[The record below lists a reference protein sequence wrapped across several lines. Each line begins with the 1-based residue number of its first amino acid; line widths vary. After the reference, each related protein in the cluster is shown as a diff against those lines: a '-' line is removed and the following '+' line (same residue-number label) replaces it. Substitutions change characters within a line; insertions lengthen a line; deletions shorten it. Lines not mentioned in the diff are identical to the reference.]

1 MGRTR
6 RKRHRIRSGQ
16 IKAWA
21 TPGQRTEKMDGKW
34 TRKDLLSIYDLDAGE
49 IKMILDTAEEFKKV
63 SQRKVKKVPA
73 LRGKTVVNFFVE
85 PSTRTRLSFELAE
98 QRLSADII
106 NVSAST
112 SSLKKGETLLDTA
125 RNIQA
130 LQVDLIVMR
139 HSAAGAQYFL
149 ANHLQAGV
157 VNAGDGA
164 HSHPTQALLDT
175 FTIREK
181 KDSIEG
187 LKVSIVGDILHSRVA
202 RSNVWCLTKLGAQV
216 TLAGP
221 STLVPREFEAIPN
234 VRVVHTLREALEGA
248 DVINLLRIQHERQ
261 RSGFFPSIGEYSNI
275 FGLNRETM
283 KYVKPDALIMHP
295 GPINRGVELD
305 SEIADGPQSVIL
317 EQVTN
322 GLAVRMAV
330 LFLVAGC
337 LNNE

>member
-1 MGRTR
+1 ME
-6 RKRHRIRSGQ
+6 
-16 IKAWA
+16 
-21 TPGQRTEKMDGKW
+21 QRW
-34 TRKDLLSIYDLDAGE
+34 TRKDLLSLEDLSDWE
-49 IKMILDTAEEFKKV
+49 INLILDTAQEFKKV

-73 LRGKTVVNFFVE
+73 LRGKTVVNFFIE
-85 PSTRTRLSFELAE
+85 PSTRTRISFELAE

-106 NVSAST
+106 NVSAS
-112 SSLKKGETLLDTA
+112 SSSISKGETLLDTA
-125 RNIQA
+125 KNIEA

-139 HSAAGAQYFL
+139 HSAAGAPNFI
-149 ANHLQAGV
+149 ASRVKSGV
-157 VNAGDGA
+157 INAGDGA
-164 HSHPTQALLDT
+164 HSHPTQALLDL

-181 KDSIEG
+181 KGKIKG
-187 LKVSIVGDILHSRVA
+187 LNVSIIGDILHSRVA
-202 RSNVWCLTKLGAQV
+202 RSDLWGLLSLGANV

-221 STLVPREFEAIPN
+221 ATLVPREFAKID
-234 VRVVHTLREALEGA
+234 RVKVCHNMREAVEGA

-261 RSGFFPSIGEYSNI
+261 RAGFFPSINEYSNV
-275 FGLNRETM
+275 FGLSKETM

-305 SEIADGPQSVIL
+305 SSIADGSQSVIL

-337 LNNE
+337 LKND